1 MIYFLVYVDDI
12 IDTSSSPATIDALLA
27 DLKQDFALKDL
38 GLLHYFLG
46 IEVKHLHNGVLLT
59 QEKYASNIL
68 ARVGMHNCKP
78 VSTPLSAS
86 TKLSQHEGDPLGPK
100 DTRRY
105 HSVVEALQYLSHTHP
120 DLAFSINKVCQY
132 LNAPTTAHWMIWFDK
147 PDYPILTWCSSS
159 DQAASRRWRG
169 MNHDNFGGC
178 NSG

>member
-1 MIYFLVYVDDI
+1 LVYVDDI

-38 GLLHYFLG
+38 GILHYFLG
-46 IEVKHLHNGVLLT
+46 IEV
-59 QEKYASNIL
+59 KYASNIL

-78 VSTPLSAS
+78 VSTPLSSS

-105 HSVVEALQYLSHTHP
+105 RSVVEAIQYLSHTHP